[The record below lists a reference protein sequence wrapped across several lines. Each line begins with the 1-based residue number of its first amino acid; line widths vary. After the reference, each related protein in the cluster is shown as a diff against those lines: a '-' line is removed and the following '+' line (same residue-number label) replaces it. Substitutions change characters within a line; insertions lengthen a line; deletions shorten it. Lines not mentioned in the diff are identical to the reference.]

1 MSFDDYVLVEDPEF
15 INFCKEKNIA
25 PSTTTK
31 KYKNHLKNYTNF
43 HKMTLRELI
52 DEADE
57 EEENHIR
64 MKRRK
69 IRQRLIDFRT
79 WMLIDKKFAG
89 STIKGNII
97 SVKSFYKHHGI
108 ETPSLPNVVLNDS
121 PNEHIEFEDLPTI
134 DTIRTAMESTKKQNH
149 KALIL
154 FAACTGSARKELVN
168 FSFQQFLDGVAPF
181 CHNPKNAQDVIDE
194 LDGKCEEQEIIPV
207 FKMKRSKTDYMYYT
221 PVTPECLQVMINY
234 LKSEGLGLKPEDR
247 FFQLGGWGV
256 SSVFE
261 QTNDKFNWGKR
272 GSFRFFS
279 SHRVRKFHASVI
291 EDTDFANYI
300 QGRKPNVIKETY
312 FKKDV
317 NRVREEYKK
326 HMHKFNIYA
335 HYDVMINSDA
345 YNQLKDQ
352 IEDERVQHANEVEE
366 LKNQLSEEQQKRK
379 EEREEYQKEIDNI
392 KTSVNDM
399 QNQMDDL
406 NRMGFSRKT
415 KNDMEQAINGYCKSN
430 LDEEDMQKNYV
441 IRSFALDMALENKKD
456 FENTDEYLS
465 SLIKKARIKIS
476 MSGKTTEELF
486 NQIMVKNDEEYVGNK
501 EMTNA
506 VREVMKTIT
515 SNTELMEI
523 ISDENYYELQ
533 DAIETYLKKS
543 DYDITNLTDNDKTE
557 IVSDVL
563 MEFV

>member
-543 DYDITNLTDNDKTE
+543 DYDITNLTDTDKTE

>member
-1 MSFDDYVLVEDPEF
+1 MDFDDYVLVEDEEF
-15 INFCKEKNIA
+15 IKFCKEKNLS

-57 EEENHIR
+57 EEENQIR

-108 ETPSLPNVVLNDS
+108 ETPSLPHVVLNDS

-154 FAACTGSARKELVN
+154 FAACTGSARKELAS
-168 FSFQQFLDGVAPF
+168 FTFQQFLDGVAPF
-181 CHNPKNAQDVIDE
+181 CHNPKNAQDIIDE

-234 LKSEGLGLKPEDR
+234 LKSEGLNLKPEDR

-261 QTNDKFNWGKR
+261 QINDKFNWGKR
-272 GSFRFFS
+272 GSFRFFP
-279 SHRVRKFHASVI
+279 V
-291 EDTDFANYI
+291 T
-300 QGRKPNVIKETY
+300 
-312 FKKDV
+312 
-317 NRVREEYKK
+317 
-326 HMHKFNIYA
+326 
-335 HYDVMINSDA
+335 
-345 YNQLKDQ
+345 
-352 IEDERVQHANEVEE
+352 
-366 LKNQLSEEQQKRK
+366 
-379 EEREEYQKEIDNI
+379 
-392 KTSVNDM
+392 
-399 QNQMDDL
+399 
-406 NRMGFSRKT
+406 
-415 KNDMEQAINGYCKSN
+415 
-430 LDEEDMQKNYV
+430 
-441 IRSFALDMALENKKD
+441 
-456 FENTDEYLS
+456 
-465 SLIKKARIKIS
+465 
-476 MSGKTTEELF
+476 
-486 NQIMVKNDEEYVGNK
+486 
-501 EMTNA
+501 
-506 VREVMKTIT
+506 
-515 SNTELMEI
+515 
-523 ISDENYYELQ
+523 
-533 DAIETYLKKS
+533 
-543 DYDITNLTDNDKTE
+543 
-557 IVSDVL
+557 
-563 MEFV
+563 EFVNSMQV